1 MKSANKKIMALV
13 LMGLTGQSAFAA
25 TDQLIYGVDNFDTLL
40 FILIAILGLLFV
52 AIMIVALGLLY
63 VVRQSLQSM
72 PKTEEELAFEKSG
85 ETGWWQFFWQKM
97 QAAKPMELEK
107 DILMDHN
114 YDGIQELDNDL
125 PPWWK
130 AMFYICILSSFVY
143 LGVYHWWV
151 ESDAEPVSIAEY
163 HETMEEAE
171 AAKKAY
177 LATMANS
184 IDETNVTVS
193 TDAGDLSAGKKV
205 FDGNCK
211 ACHGGAGE
219 GGVGPNLTD
228 EYWLHGGDVASIF
241 KTVKYGVTEK
251 GMLAW
256 ESKLT
261 PQQMSQVSS
270 YILSLQGTNPPN
282 GKAPQGEKVAAE

>member
-1 MKSANKKIMALV
+1 MKSANKKILALAV
-13 LMGLTGQSAFAA
+13 LALTGHSAFAEGE
-25 TDQLIYGVDNFDTLL
+25 QLIYGIDNFDALVFALVT
-40 FILIAILGLLFV
+40 ILGLLFL
-52 AIMIVALGLLY
+52 AIMIVALGLLF
-63 VVRQSLQSM
+63 VVRQSLKTL
-72 PKTEEELAFEKSG
+72 PKTEEDIAFEKEG

-97 QAAKPMELEK
+97 NAAKPLALEA

-130 AMFYICILSSFVY
+130 ALFYICVLSGFVY
-143 LGVYHWWV
+143 LGVYHWWA
-151 ESDAEPVSIAEY
+151 EDDGEPVSIAEY
-163 HETMEEAE
+163 HADVERAE
-171 AAKKAY
+171 IAKKEY
-177 LATMANS
+177 LATMANA
-184 IDETNVTVS
+184 IDETNVEAS
-193 TDAGDLSAGKKV
+193 TDAGDLAEGNTL
-205 FDGNCK
+205 FQANCK

-228 EYWLHGGDVASIF
+228 EYWLHGGDIASIF
-241 KTVKYGVTEK
+241 KTIKYGVTEK

-261 PQQMSQVSS
+261 PQQMQQVSS